1 MAEDGSAISP
11 ELRSDNPR
19 WWVAPWE
26 FAVHGIVGT
35 SIFSIIAAVAILLDL
50 ALRRLDGYGVSG
62 VIMFGLKSAEYGL
75 FGTDLVLFAV
85 FLWRTA
91 SRVYSK
97 L

>member
-62 VIMFGLKSAEYGL
+62 VIM
-75 FGTDLVLFAV
+75 LVIIYLTYPNKGRIV
-85 FLWRTA
+85 E
-91 SRVYSK
+91 S
-97 L
+97 

>member
-62 VIMFGLKSAEYGL
+62 VIMLVIIYLTYPNKGRIVGL
-75 FGTDLVLFAV
+75 
-85 FLWRTA
+85 
-91 SRVYSK
+91 
-97 L
+97 